1 MLNIVGLDISIGH
14 KKIFFDIN
22 CQFDIGLNR
31 IVGVNGSGKTTFLSC
46 ISGINKID
54 KGKINLIKDNKNH
67 PFKLQKQGFYLSDHI
82 DFYHF
87 LTGLD
92 IIKLIKRYKKI
103 NCHHQLDDYLT
114 GFGISGYLNTKFGDM
129 SLGTKKKLLLTSA
142 LMTDVDVYILDE
154 PTNGLDVTSM
164 SFLKEKFNSLADQ
177 KIIIFSSHDESFLKD
192 LNIHDYR
199 IHENRISK
207 TGS

>member
-1 MLNIVGLDISIGH
+1 
-14 KKIFFDIN
+14 
-22 CQFDIGLNR
+22 
-31 IVGVNGSGKTTFLSC
+31 
-46 ISGINKID
+46 
-54 KGKINLIKDNKNH
+54 
-67 PFKLQKQGFYLSDHI
+67 
-82 DFYHF
+82 
-87 LTGLD
+87 
-92 IIKLIKRYKKI
+92 
-103 NCHHQLDDYLT
+103 
-114 GFGISGYLNTKFGDM
+114 M

-154 PTNGLDVTSM
+154 PTNGLDVTSI

-192 LNIHDYR
+192 LNIHDYK